1 VTWMCPLRS
10 SGGSDVRLELR
21 LYRKLDGLLWSE
33 LCGAPLC
40 ESRVGVPGISGGSIP
55 VLVVGDA
62 TTISSVES
70 VCEDSRIIDPSV
82 SSDSTWSNVLR
93 PSPSKPVGFAASWLG
108 RSVEEGDV

>member
-1 VTWMCPLRS
+1 MTWMYPLRS

-33 LCGAPLC
+33 LCGTPLC
-40 ESRVGVPGISGGSIP
+40 KSRIGVSGISGGSIP
-55 VLVVGDA
+55 VLVVDDA

-82 SSDSTWSNVLR
+82 SSDSTWLGVLR
-93 PSPSKPVGFAASWLG
+93 PSSSKPVGFAASWLG
-108 RSVEEGDV
+108 CSVEEEDV